1 MVSTESNNMKNL
13 IQCLEWMQQEID
25 AANSQL
31 MNDLSLHKILDLL
44 SCLRLKVNSAMQYA
58 HMEIIKQ
65 ELIRFGYN
73 KKQIDELA
81 HQLYLD

>member
-31 MNDLSLHKILDLL
+31 MNDLSLHKVLDLL
-44 SCLRLKVNSAMQYA
+44 SCLKLKVNSAMQYA
-58 HMEIIKQ
+58 RMEITKQ
-65 ELIRFGYN
+65 ELIRLGYK
-73 KKQIDELA
+73 KKQIDEMVSI
-81 HQLYLD
+81 QQY